1 MNLDAMLIQIKKLS
15 PDILASHGIISVAK
29 AVINGKPTYVCP
41 YCENGTGED
50 GTGIQPSYFNGVWLY
65 HCFKCNETFDN
76 ITLLAPYY
84 QLDSRN
90 KDDFKEI
97 IHRAVEEFSIFDSSS
112 IYGNNP
118 QINHTPQRKE
128 KSALELTQEKQ
139 ELKLIRDD
147 INNSQHNIKHF
158 LESVEGKWRGLTLQT
173 LQYFHCGYIA
183 DWVSPKSRVHN
194 TFSTP
199 TPRLIIPSGDH
210 YLARLIIPIDSFD
223 EKSQKYI
230 IPKQHAGKKFPF
242 NFESISTETINIIVE
257 GEIDAMSIWQA
268 TNGQF
273 PIIATSGISGYSEFV
288 DLVKNKFT
296 ASDIK
301 PRFLILFDSD
311 ESGKDTAPKFKD
323 ALHSAKFPAVY
334 NFLSNEISKI
344 DSNDILCEQGQ
355 AELATIIYSF
365 ISTAQIDLDKIAAEF
380 AEELALQ
387 EKISDWSKING
398 DISPESLSDLKKAIQ
413 YLQSLNV
420 ENITSEIANQ
430 SITIYYL
437 ALCRFYDFYFD
448 IAENFLARVSVA
460 KENAKAKIK
469 ASKISGDKVEDSVI
483 ATSNIVPSEIKEKI
497 NSAVSVIKKKHK
509 KYQEKLDA
517 EKIIAERE
525 QQFAAEDERRQKQI
539 NRIEELKKLPRT
551 PERDAEI
558 VRLINSCCDWN
569 LDKFGRK
576 ISVRAGIDNYKL
588 IFENDPNIDGLFGY
602 DEFQQSDVFL
612 KRPVWKRQDNFKPYE
627 PLQDSDDAN
636 LRFYLRDKYKDIAN
650 EKLCA
655 DVVVHYST
663 ERSFHP
669 IKNWFKAL
677 PQWDGQERAETL
689 FIKFLRVADTKF
701 AREVTM
707 KWLTA
712 AVARIF
718 YPGCNFQNALILK
731 GNQNIGKSY
740 ILEKLGG
747 AWYGILS
754 DSVDDPHA
762 IDAIQNVWIIELKE
776 MSAMRKAEVNAQKSF
791 IERSFDNRRA
801 AYAKR
806 AQISKRSCVFAITV
820 NDEQFLHDKTGN
832 RRYWIL
838 ESPSAEFN
846 IVLGLTEE
854 YIQQIWAEVYF
865 KFQKLTAN
873 GFNDKILQIS
883 KDLKQQAEEIAEN
896 FVVDDGLQS
905 EIQAF
910 LNTPIPL
917 PIIWN
922 LLTKEERRKFIAEGK
937 TIIMQLDLDTRAQKL
952 KQRKQ
957 TTYKETV
964 DKYCHKIERPT
975 EIGKSVSFYVIHGI
989 FYRNETC
996 ATEIYNE
1003 CFGNDRRKDIFRIR
1017 EILSKLEGWHRSDT
1031 GKKNFAMCYG
1041 DQRNIYLR
1049 NEKLPNIELEKIDYI
1064 DDIDV
1069 PF

>member
-1 MNLDAMLIQIKKLS
+1 MNLDETLIQIKNLS
-15 PDILASHGIISVAK
+15 PETLTSHGVISVAK
-29 AVINGKPTYVCP
+29 AVINGKPTYICP
-41 YCENGTGED
+41 YCDNGTGED

-76 ITLLAPYY
+76 INFLALYY

-97 IHRAVEEFSIFDSSS
+97 IRRAVEEFSILDSSV
-112 IYGNNP
+112 IYDNTP
-118 QINHTPQRKE
+118 HPQRKE
-128 KSALELTQEKQ
+128 KSAVELAQENQ
-139 ELKLIRDD
+139 ELKFIRDD
-147 INNSQHNIKHF
+147 INNSQHNIENF
-158 LESVEGKWRGLTLQT
+158 LETVGGKWRGLTINTFQH
-173 LQYFHCGYIA
+173 FHCGYIA
-183 DWVSPKSRVHN
+183 NWVSPKSRVHN

-199 TPRLIIPSGDH
+199 TPRLIIPSGKH
-210 YLARLIIPIDSFD
+210 YLARLTIPIDSFD

-273 PIIATSGISGYSEFV
+273 PIIATSGISSYSEFV

-311 ESGKDTAPKFKD
+311 ESGKDTAPKFKE

-334 NFLSNEISKI
+334 NFLSNELSKI

-355 AELATIIYSF
+355 ESLATIIQSL
-365 ISTAQIDLDKIAAEF
+365 ISTAQIDIDKIIVEF
-380 AEELALQ
+380 AEESALQ
-387 EKISDWSKING
+387 EKISDWIKING
-398 DISPESLSDLKKAIQ
+398 DVSPEILSDLKKAVK

-420 ENITSEIANQ
+420 ENITSSIANQ
-430 SITIYYL
+430 SATIYNI
-437 ALCRFYDFYFD
+437 ALCRFYDFYID

-460 KENAKAKIK
+460 KERAKAKIK
-469 ASKISGDKVEDSVI
+469 ASKISGEQVDDSVN
-483 ATSNIVPSEIKEKI
+483 AMASIVPSEINEKI
-497 NSAVSVIKKKHK
+497 NSALSIIKKKHK
-509 KYQEKLDA
+509 KFQETLDT
-517 EKIIAERE
+517 KKSIAERE
-525 QQFAAEDERRQKQI
+525 QKINSENEYRQNQR
-539 NRIEELKKLPRT
+539 NRITELKKLPPT
-551 PERDAEI
+551 PKRNAAI
-558 VRLINSCCDWN
+558 IRLINICCDWN
-569 LDKFGRK
+569 LDKSGRK

-612 KRPVWKRQDNFKPYE
+612 KRPIWKRQDNFKPYE

-636 LRFYLRDKYKDIAN
+636 LRFYLRDKYKDISN

-669 IKNWFKAL
+669 IKNWFKSL

-754 DSVDDPHA
+754 DSVDDSHA

-854 YIQQIWAEVYF
+854 YIHQIWAEVYF
-865 KFQKLTAN
+865 KFQQLTAD

-896 FVVDDGLQS
+896 FVVDDGLQG

-910 LNTPIPL
+910 LNTPIPP

-937 TIIMQLDLDTRAQKL
+937 IIIMQLDLDTRAQKL
-952 KQRKQ
+952 KQREKTAYQ
-957 TTYKETV
+957 ETV
-964 DKYCHKIERPT
+964 DNYCHQIERPA

-1003 CFGNDRRKDIFRIR
+1003 CFGNDRRKSIFRIR
-1017 EILSKLEGWHRSDT
+1017 EILSKLDGWHRSDT
-1031 GKKNFAMCYG
+1031 SKKNFAMCYG

-1049 NEKLPNIELEKIDYI
+1049 NEKIPNIEIEKIEYI